1 MKTTKRPG
9 LIGVGLLSAFAASLC
24 CITPL
29 LSLVTGIFGMASS
42 FSWVEPARPYLIGIT
57 IIVLAFA
64 WYQQLSKKSKEEEN
78 CQCEP
83 TSFMKS
89 KKALLFITLFSG
101 LLLAF
106 PYYASA
112 LYEAPTK
119 STNVQQQS
127 NLKLINFS
135 VTGMSCASCTAH
147 IDGTLSKV
155 SGVAKSLTSFEKAE
169 TRVTYDP
176 KKISVDSLKSQIN
189 RTGYKVTGIKTQ

>member
-1 MKTTKRPG
+1 MKTTERSG
-9 LIGVGLLSAFAASLC
+9 LVGVGLLSAFAASLC

-29 LSLVTGIFGMASS
+29 LALITGTFGIASS
-42 FSWVEPARPYLIGIT
+42 FSWVEPARPYLVGIT
-57 IIVLAFA
+57 VIVLAFA
-64 WYQQLSKKSKEEEN
+64 WYQQLSKKSQEEEN
-78 CQCEP
+78 CQCER

-119 STNVQQQS
+119 LTNVQQQS
-127 NLKLINFS
+127 NLKLVNFS
-135 VTGMSCASCTAH
+135 VEGMSCASCTAH
-147 IDGTLSKV
+147 IDGALSKV
-155 SGVAKSLTSFEKAE
+155 SGVSKSLTSFEKAE
-169 TRVTYDP
+169 TKVTYDP

-189 RTGYKVTGIKTQ
+189 KTGYRVTGIKN